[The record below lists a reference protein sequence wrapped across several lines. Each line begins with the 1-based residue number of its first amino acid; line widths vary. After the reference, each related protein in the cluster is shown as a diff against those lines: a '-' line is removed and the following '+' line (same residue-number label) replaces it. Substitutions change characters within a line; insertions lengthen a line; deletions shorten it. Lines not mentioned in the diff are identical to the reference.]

1 MEDQEILLNLIE
13 RSKQSRKSRRKWRPA
28 KVTVKE
34 RKAAPTE
41 PPLVKNYVT
50 KPPPSL
56 RKPKQKLKNV
66 AAEMKKIRQKRRKV
80 KLSKPKPTKTRKKYS
95 NNIEVSSV
103 LPFDD
108 HCQRSPWS
116 YLIRCIGRNV
126 WRELLRIFSTILCSE
141 RS

>member
-34 RKAAPTE
+34 RKAALTE

-80 KLSKPKPTKTRKKYS
+80 KSKSKPPKTRKKHS
-95 NNIEVSSV
+95 NMEVSPV
-103 LPFDD
+103 LT
-108 HCQRSPWS
+108 R
-116 YLIRCIGRNV
+116 LIV
-126 WRELLRIFSTILCSE
+126 
-141 RS
+141 